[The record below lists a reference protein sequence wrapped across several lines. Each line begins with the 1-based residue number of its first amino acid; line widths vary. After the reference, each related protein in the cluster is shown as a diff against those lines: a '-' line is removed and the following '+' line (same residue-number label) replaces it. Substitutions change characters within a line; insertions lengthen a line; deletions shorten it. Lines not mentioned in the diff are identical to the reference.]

1 MFCQKEKTSK
11 DNGLNRVCRDKFYI
25 SHKMYELLEEE
36 LHGESINTF
45 Q

>member
-1 MFCQKEKTSK
+1 MFCQKEKMSQ
-11 DNGLNRVCRDKFYI
+11 DNGLNRVWDKFYI

-36 LHGESINTF
+36 LHGESIITF